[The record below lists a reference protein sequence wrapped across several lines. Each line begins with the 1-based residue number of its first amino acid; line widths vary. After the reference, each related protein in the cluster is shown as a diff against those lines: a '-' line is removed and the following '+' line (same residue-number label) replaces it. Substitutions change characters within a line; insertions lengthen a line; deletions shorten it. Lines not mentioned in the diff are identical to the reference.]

1 MVSLVFGAG
10 LLGLLLSM
18 AAPALGAAF
27 VPLVS
32 LSVRYVLFVS
42 GLLEDLPLHALYF
55 NTALSVLWLFYVYAL
70 FAVCA
75 IARRGRY
82 RWWIAGALAVTM
94 LLATARFNAL
104 QFERGSLYVTAL
116 DVGQGESVA
125 LLSRRHGVL
134 VDCGSSNSYISA
146 GDVAAD
152 YFLSAGIRRLD
163 AVVLTH
169 YHADHANGLALLLAR
184 VGVDTLYLPDIAEED
199 GEKSEVLALAE
210 RYGVEVR
217 YVTEETR
224 TAVGEASLTLY
235 PPVGEGG
242 ANELGLTIVCSLGT
256 FDTLITGDMDS
267 RTERVLVSSYPLPDI
282 EVLLVGHH
290 GSRYSTSEE
299 LLDDRDAGGR
309 RGERRQQQLRAS
321 DAGRA
326 AAPDGRGRDRLPDGP
341 AGKYLYHSELRR
353 IMAEKKTA
361 DKGYQKFKADLA
373 AGTLG
378 EVYIFCGEESYLRE
392 YYLKEVQKKLVPA
405 GFEEFNFHRVAGK
418 GLTMEELTEMT
429 EAMPMMAERTL
440 IVVTDCDLY
449 KLGEE
454 QRTRLLALLDDFPE
468 YCCLI
473 FIYDL
478 VEYKPNKTYKKL
490 YAALSDKAQEVRF
503 EPQDKSD
510 LINWIARRF
519 RATGHDIDARTAEH
533 LMFTCGSLMTGLV
546 PEIEKIGAY
555 AKGRAVTVE
564 DINAVA
570 DPVLDAVVFDMT
582 SAVTKG
588 DYDRASELL
597 GQLLK
602 KQEEPIMILG
612 VISLHLLDEYVLLRL
627 KGYTNPGQAAPG
639 FSFTVAPSPS
649 KVAPA
654 ARSAESSTS
663 GGIPSTP
670 SLPSLPA
677 LRLRFSLPYTSGT

>member
-1 MVSLVFGAG
+1 
-10 LLGLLLSM
+10 
-18 AAPALGAAF
+18 
-27 VPLVS
+27 
-32 LSVRYVLFVS
+32 
-42 GLLEDLPLHALYF
+42 
-55 NTALSVLWLFYVYAL
+55 
-70 FAVCA
+70 
-75 IARRGRY
+75 
-82 RWWIAGALAVTM
+82 
-94 LLATARFNAL
+94 
-104 QFERGSLYVTAL
+104 
-116 DVGQGESVA
+116 
-125 LLSRRHGVL
+125 
-134 VDCGSSNSYISA
+134 
-146 GDVAAD
+146 
-152 YFLSAGIRRLD
+152 
-163 AVVLTH
+163 
-169 YHADHANGLALLLAR
+169 
-184 VGVDTLYLPDIAEED
+184 
-199 GEKSEVLALAE
+199 
-210 RYGVEVR
+210 
-217 YVTEETR
+217 
-224 TAVGEASLTLY
+224 
-235 PPVGEGG
+235 
-242 ANELGLTIVCSLGT
+242 
-256 FDTLITGDMDS
+256 
-267 RTERVLVSSYPLPDI
+267 
-282 EVLLVGHH
+282 
-290 GSRYSTSEE
+290 
-299 LLDDRDAGGR
+299 
-309 RGERRQQQLRAS
+309 
-321 DAGRA
+321 
-326 AAPDGRGRDRLPDGP
+326 
-341 AGKYLYHSELRR
+341 
-353 IMAEKKTA
+353 MAEKKTA
-361 DKGYQKFKADLA
+361 AKGYQKFKADLA

-454 QRTRLLALLDDFPE
+454 QRTRLIALLDDFPE

-473 FIYDL
+473 FVYDL

-612 VISLHLLDEYVLLRL
+612 VISKELRRLYTARLALDSGKDKLWLMDLWNMRSDYPARLLLDAARALVYGDLFMRCLYRVRPYEKTPGSAEVLHQKWKDICVDSLVNPKTKWRYADVCRGIVADFDELPIDETLHKPRVGIVGEILVKYMPLANNHLVELLEREGAEAVVPDLLDFFNYCAFGSQYKAEYLGAKKSAAAASRLAIRLIAALRKPATDAL
-627 KGYTNPGQAAPG
+627 AASRRFEP
-639 FSFTVAPSPS
+639 PMPIE
-649 KVAPA
+649 KVAELAKPFL
-654 ARSAESSTS
+654 SIGNQYGEGWFLTGEMAE
-663 GGIPSTP
+663 
-670 SLPSLPA
+670 LVL
-677 LRLRFSLPYTSGT
+677 SGTPNIVCIQPFACLPNHVVGKGVIKALKKAYPQSNIVAVDYDPGASEVNQLNRIKLMLSTAKKRLAEEEAAAV

>member
-1 MVSLVFGAG
+1 MENTKKLTGKDLINVGIYTAMTLVIFFVVGLLTALPVVYPFLFIIWPIVCGIPMMLYYTKIQKFGMLTITGIIGGIFFYLIGYGWIG
-10 LLGLLLSM
+10 LLGWVLGGILS
-18 AAPALGAAF
+18 
-27 VPLVS
+27 
-32 LSVRYVLFVS
+32 
-42 GLLEDLPLHALYF
+42 D
-55 NTALSVLWLFYVYAL
+55 
-70 FAVCA
+70 
-75 IARRGRY
+75 
-82 RWWIAGALAVTM
+82 
-94 LLATARFNAL
+94 
-104 QFERGSLYVTAL
+104 
-116 DVGQGESVA
+116 
-125 LLSRRHGVL
+125 
-134 VDCGSSNSYISA
+134 
-146 GDVAAD
+146 
-152 YFLSAGIRRLD
+152 
-163 AVVLTH
+163 VVLKI
-169 YHADHANGLALLLAR
+169 G
-184 VGVDTLYLPDIAEED
+184 
-199 GEKSEVLALAE
+199 
-210 RYGVEVR
+210 
-217 YVTEETR
+217 
-224 TAVGEASLTLY
+224 
-235 PPVGEGG
+235 
-242 ANELGLTIVCSLGT
+242 
-256 FDTLITGDMDS
+256 
-267 RTERVLVSSYPLPDI
+267 
-282 EVLLVGHH
+282 
-290 GSRYSTSEE
+290 
-299 LLDDRDAGGR
+299 
-309 RGERRQQQLRAS
+309 
-321 DAGRA
+321 
-326 AAPDGRGRDRLPDGP
+326 
-341 AGKYLYHSELRR
+341 
-353 IMAEKKTA
+353 
-361 DKGYQKFKADLA
+361 GYQKFKADLA

-612 VISLHLLDEYVLLRL
+612 VISKELRRLYTARLALDSGKDKLWLMDLWNMRSDYPARLLLD
-627 KGYTNPGQAAPG
+627 
-639 FSFTVAPSPS
+639 
-649 KVAPA
+649 A
-654 ARSAESSTS
+654 ARKTTHEWCANSLALCQKLDRRMKSEK
-663 GGIPSTP
+663 GIDREGE
-670 SLPSLPA
+670 LKLLLMQLA
-677 LRLRFSLPYTSGT
+677 QRA